1 MRIVIT
7 GAGGQLGRA
16 LQEALAG
23 DEVAAFPHSVLD
35 ITDSAAVAGALGRSR
50 PDLVIN
56 AAAWTDTAACEA
68 DPRRALAI
76 NAEAPGYLALEC
88 RRLGAAL
95 LQVSSNE
102 VFDGEKGVPYEE
114 DDEPRPINH
123 YGRSKLE
130 GERRVQEALERHYIV
145 RTSWLFGA
153 GRASFPEKVLD
164 AARRQGSL
172 RLVTDEVASPTWTKD
187 LAEAIA
193 RLIRHEAW
201 GTYHLTNSGSCS
213 RMEFGEEV
221 LRLAGL
227 QVPVFPTSQKEFGLP
242 YRKPL
247 DSTLANRRAAALGIT
262 MRPWQQA
269 LASHLGEGRV
279 AASPASPS
287 PARPGRGQAGS

>member
-7 GAGGQLGRA
+7 GAGGQLGKA
-16 LQEALAG
+16 LQEVLAS
-23 DEVAAFPHSVLD
+23 DEVTALPHSALD
-35 ITDSAAVAGALGRSR
+35 ITDAAAVASALGQCC

-68 DPRRALAI
+68 DPERALAI
-76 NAEAPGYLALEC
+76 NGEAPGHLAREC
-88 RRLGAAL
+88 QRLGAAL

-102 VFDGEKGVPYEE
+102 VFDGEKGAPYEE

-130 GERRVQEALERHYIV
+130 GERRVREALERHYIV

-153 GRASFPEKVLD
+153 GRISFPEKVL
-164 AARRQGSL
+164 AAAQRQGSV
-172 RLVTDEVASPTWTKD
+172 RLVTDEVASPTWTRD
-187 LAEAIA
+187 LAQAIA
-193 RLIRHEAW
+193 ALIRHGAW

-213 RMEFGEEV
+213 RKEFGEEV

-227 QVPVFPTSQKEFGLP
+227 RVPVFPALQKEFGLP

-247 DSTLANRRAAALGIT
+247 DSTLSNRRAAALGIT
-262 MRPWQQA
+262 LRPWQEA
-269 LASHLGEGRV
+269 LSCYMGEGRAPAS
-279 AASPASPS
+279 AASPSAN
-287 PARPGRGQAGS
+287 RPGRGQAGG

>member
-23 DEVAAFPHSVLD
+23 EVVAAFPHSALD
-35 ITDSAAVAGALGRSR
+35 ITDAAAVASALDRFR

-68 DPRRALAI
+68 DPPRALLV
-76 NAEAPGYLALEC
+76 NGEAPGRLAQEC

-95 LQVSSNE
+95 LHISSNE
-102 VFDGEKGVPYEE
+102 VFDGENGAPYEE
-114 DDEPRPINH
+114 DDEPNPINH

-130 GERRVQEALERHYIV
+130 GERRVRETLERHYLV

-153 GRASFPEKVLD
+153 GRASFPEKVLA
-164 AARRQGSL
+164 AARRDGSL

-187 LAEAIA
+187 LAQAIA

-213 RMEFGEEV
+213 RKEFGEEV
-221 LRLAGL
+221 LRLAGFH
-227 QVPVFPTSQKEFGLP
+227 VPVFATSQKEFGLP
-242 YRKPL
+242 YKKPMN
-247 DSTLANRRAAALGIT
+247 STLANRRAAALGIT
-262 MRPWQQA
+262 LRPWQQA
-269 LASHLGEGRV
+269 LACHLGETG
-279 AASPASPS
+279 ATAGAPS
-287 PARPGRGQAGS
+287 LTSTRRRHGEAGG